1 MFKRYSENQINEAL
15 NDTPVVFVMGAR
27 QCGKSTLVKSIIN
40 DQWEYITFDDP
51 IKLESAKFDPVGFIK
66 NLSSKNI
73 VLDEIQRLPELFV
86 IIKQSV
92 DENRAPGRFILTGS
106 ANALLL
112 PQLSDSLAG
121 RMESILLK
129 PLSECEIL
137 GTQPGFLKA
146 VFENNAPILKES
158 GSRDYLLNRIIT
170 GCFPEPLQR
179 PNAKRRTLWYKNYMN
194 ALILRD
200 AQDLAQISHIK
211 ELNKLMHLICFYS
224 AKLVNFSDIGAKIK
238 LNHVTVQKYLSL
250 LEQLFLV
257 ETLPAWHSNE
267 YKRLVKAPKIHVAD
281 TGLISAIRGFTK
293 ESLIQNIK
301 ELGPLLESFVFNELK
316 KQASW
321 SAEHIDFYH
330 YRDKDKV
337 EIDLILENQLG
348 DCVAIEIKASATV
361 VGKDFNGIKKF
372 KKIAGEKFKKGIV
385 LYDGKEI
392 LHFGDMLLAIPISA
406 LWRLTSSDV

>member
-1 MFKRYSENQINEAL
+1 MFKRYSESQINEAL

-27 QCGKSTLVKSIIN
+27 QCGKSTLVKSIIT

-51 IKLESAKFDPVGFIK
+51 VKLESAKFDPIGFIK

-73 VLDEIQRLPELFV
+73 VLDEIQRAPELFV

-129 PLSECEIL
+129 PLSECEVL
-137 GTQPGFLKA
+137 GNPPSFLKKI
-146 VFENNAPILKES
+146 FENKTPVLKQS
-158 GSRDYLLNRIIT
+158 DSREYLLNRVVT

-179 PNAKRRTLWYKNYMN
+179 SNPKRRMLWYKSYIN

-200 AQDLAQISHIK
+200 ARDLGQITHIK
-211 ELNKLMHLICFYS
+211 ELEKLMHMICFYS
-224 AKLVNFSDIGAKIK
+224 AKLVNFSDLGAKIK

-267 YKRLVKAPKIHVAD
+267 YKRLVKAPKIHVSD
-281 TGLISAIRGFTK
+281 TGLISAIRGVTTDKLF
-293 ESLIQNIK
+293 QNAK
-301 ELGPLLESFVFNELK
+301 ELGSLLESFVFNELK

-321 SAEHIDFYH
+321 LDEPINFYH

-337 EIDLILENQLG
+337 EIDLILENQVG
-348 DCVAIEIKASATV
+348 NHVAIEIKASATV
-361 VGKDFNGIKKF
+361 MGSDFNGIKKF
-372 KKIAGEKFKKGIV
+372 QTIIGEKFARGIV
-385 LYDGKEI
+385 LYDGEEVVP
-392 LHFGDMLLAIPISA
+392 FGEKLLAIPISA
-406 LWRLTSSDV
+406 LWRTI